1 VSRQRYAVILLAAL
15 GGSLLLVVAVSR
27 WGAPADEH
35 AYWLAGQR
43 LLAGESLYDP
53 AATSITPFAF
63 WYPPIVAQVMAP
75 ISALVPSFVFS
86 AAWTVLMLVCLWWI
100 AGRDVLT
107 TLALCAFPP
116 VAVEFWSR
124 NVHLILAALLVLA
137 IRRWSG
143 WFSVAA
149 AIKLAPGIGLVYL
162 ALKRRWRDA
171 GIAAAI
177 GAAMLLVS
185 VVLSPDAWRQFAEVM
200 LARGP
205 ADASTLLPIPY
216 VARAVAGLAI
226 LVVAA
231 RLEPRWGEPL
241 LVVAVVVALPTLWF
255 TAFSTLVAIVPL
267 LRSRAVVSG

>member
-1 VSRQRYAVILLAAL
+1 
-15 GGSLLLVVAVSR
+15 
-27 WGAPADEH
+27 
-35 AYWLAGQR
+35 
-43 LLAGESLYDP
+43 
-53 AATSITPFAF
+53 
-63 WYPPIVAQVMAP
+63 
-75 ISALVPSFVFS
+75 
-86 AAWTVLMLVCLWWI
+86 
-100 AGRDVLT
+100 
-107 TLALCAFPP
+107 
-116 VAVEFWSR
+116 
-124 NVHLILAALLVLA
+124 
-137 IRRWSG
+137 
-143 WFSVAA
+143 
-149 AIKLAPGIGLVYL
+149 
-162 ALKRRWRDA
+162 
-171 GIAAAI
+171 
-177 GAAMLLVS
+177 MLLVS